1 MSGLTVSQL
10 ARAAGVGSETVRHYE
25 EIGLLPKA
33 VRGGNGYRV
42 FPPAAVPRIAFILRA
57 KNLGFGL
64 PEIATL
70 LDLSDRRQT
79 DSATDMVRLQQAAVI
94 KMEEIEA
101 RIRDLEQIRAGL
113 RQLINSCPG
122 AGSLADCP
130 ILNALSGIQ
139 LEARGEITAC
149 GACSTS

>member
-1 MSGLTVSQL
+1 MNIGE
-10 ARAAGVGSETVRHYE
+10 AAEATGVTAKMIRHYE

-70 LDLSDRRQT
+70 LDPSDRRQT
-79 DSATDMVRLQQAAVI
+79 DSATDMVRLQQAAVV
-94 KMEEIEA
+94 KMEEVEA
-101 RIRDLEQIRAGL
+101 RIHDLEQIREGL

-122 AGSLADCP
+122 AGSLSDCP

-139 LEARGEITAC
+139 LEARGEIKAF
-149 GACSTS
+149 GACSPS

>member
-33 VRGGNGYRV
+33 QRGSNSYRV
-42 FPPAAVPRIAFILRA
+42 FPASAQPRMAFIRRA

-64 PEIATL
+64 SEIATL

-79 DSATDMVRLQQAAVI
+79 DTATDMIRLQQAAVA
-94 KMEEIEA
+94 KMSEIET
-101 RIRDLEQIRAGL
+101 RIRDLEQILAGL
-113 RQLINSCPG
+113 RQLIDSCPG
-122 AGSLADCP
+122 AGSLAECP
-130 ILNALSGIQ
+130 ILNALSGTPAISQ
-139 LEARGEITAC
+139 AKAKAC
-149 GACSTS
+149 RACPPP

>member
-25 EIGLLPKA
+25 ETGLLPKA
-33 VRGGNGYRV
+33 LRGGNGYRV
-42 FPPAAVPRIAFILRA
+42 FPPAALSRMAFIRRA

-79 DSATDMVRLQQAAVI
+79 DDTATDMVRLQQAAII
-94 KMEEIEA
+94 KMSEIEH
-101 RIRDLEQIRAGL
+101 RIRDLEQIRTGL
-113 RQLINSCPG
+113 RQLIDSCPG
-122 AGSLADCP
+122 AGSLAECP
-130 ILNALSGIQ
+130 ILNALSGT
-139 LEARGEITAC
+139 EADTKTCCAC
-149 GACSTS
+149 PPL

>member
-42 FPPAAVPRIAFILRA
+42 FPPVALSRMAFIRRT

-79 DSATDMVRLQQAAVI
+79 DTATDMVRLQQAAVL

-101 RIRDLEQIRAGL
+101 RIRDLEQIRSGL
-113 RQLINSCPG
+113 SQLINSCPG

-130 ILNALSGIQ
+130 ILNALSGLQ
-139 LEARGEITAC
+139 TMPVEELKAC
-149 GACSTS
+149 HACPSS

>member
-79 DSATDMVRLQQAAVI
+79 DSATDMVRLQQAAVV
-94 KMEEIEA
+94 KMEEVEA
-101 RIRDLEQIRAGL
+101 RIHDLEQIREGL
-113 RQLINSCPG
+113 RQLIYSCPG
-122 AGSLADCP
+122 AGSLSDCP

-139 LEARGEITAC
+139 LEARGEIKAF
-149 GACSTS
+149 GACSPS

>member
-1 MSGLTVSQL
+1 MSGWTVSQL

-25 EIGLLPKA
+25 EIGLLPKPL
-33 VRGGNGYRV
+33 RGSNGYRV
-42 FPPAAVPRIAFILRA
+42 FPSAALARMGFIRRA

-79 DSATDMVRLQQAAVI
+79 DTATDMVRLQQAAVI
-94 KMEEIEA
+94 KMSEIEM

-113 RQLINSCPG
+113 QQLVDSCPG
-122 AGSLADCP
+122 AGSLAECP
-130 ILNALSGIQ
+130 ILNALSGAQ
-139 LEARGEITAC
+139 AVSAAKSGTCRAC
-149 GACSTS
+149 PPV

>member
-42 FPPAAVPRIAFILRA
+42 FPPAAVPRMAFIFRA

-79 DSATDMVRLQQAAVI
+79 DSATDMVRFQQAAVI

-113 RQLINSCPG
+113 RQLIHSCPG

-139 LEARGEITAC
+139 LEARDEIKAC

>member
-10 ARAAGVGSETVRHYE
+10 ARAAGVSCETVRHYE
-25 EIGLLPKA
+25 ETGLLPKA
-33 VRGGNGYRV
+33 LRGGNGYRV
-42 FPPAAVPRIAFILRA
+42 FPPAAISRMAFILRA

-64 PEIATL
+64 PEIAAL

-79 DSATDMVRLQQAAVI
+79 DSETDMIRLQQAAI
-94 KMEEIEA
+94 AKMEEIDA

-113 RQLINSCPG
+113 RQLIDSCPG
-122 AGSLADCP
+122 AGPLADCP

-139 LEARGEITAC
+139 LKTRAEIKAC
-149 GACSTS
+149 VSCSTS

>member
-33 VRGGNGYRV
+33 VRGGNGYRH
-42 FPPAAVPRIAFILRA
+42 FPAEAQQRMGFIKRA
-57 KNLGFGL
+57 KSLGFGL
-64 PEIATL
+64 PEIITL

-79 DSATDMVRLQQAAVI
+79 DSATDMILLQQAAAL

-113 RQLINSCPG
+113 RQLINRCPG

-130 ILNALSGIQ
+130 ILNALSGLQ
-139 LEARGEITAC
+139 TMPVEELKAC
-149 GACSTS
+149 HACPSC